1 MKLTTIV
8 FTPKNITKGIAPIR
22 QMKSLK
28 TIATGLADKDQFP
41 PAEFWKKYDAG
52 EFNKPTSAAVPADRK
67 PITTF
72 NAPAFQ
78 RWMKEVAAL
87 PAEKQVEAVAKKLQE
102 LNPGFDGKVTGG
114 YAQGTPNIENG
125 VVTGFGF
132 RTDNVTDISPVRALQ
147 RLRALYCGGTD
158 RNNCKFSDLSPL
170 KGMPLTNLSCGL
182 TQVSDLSP
190 LTGMLLTSLDC
201 GKTRVCDLPPL
212 KGMPLT
218 QLYCAYTR
226 VADLSALRGMPLRI
240 LDCGGLKVSDLSPLK
255 GMKLDTLGLSGTPVS
270 NLSPLE
276 GMPLSRLCLD
286 YARVS
291 DLSPLQGMP
300 LNRLDCNDT
309 PVSDLSPVGE
319 MHLTLLNFTPKNI
332 TKGLDVIRQMKT
344 LKTIGTSCEGKDQFP
359 SAEFWKKYDAGEFN
373 K

>member
-1 MKLTTIV
+1 
-8 FTPKNITKGIAPIR
+8 
-22 QMKSLK
+22 
-28 TIATGLADKDQFP
+28 
-41 PAEFWKKYDAG
+41 
-52 EFNKPTSAAVPADRK
+52 
-67 PITTF
+67 
-72 NAPAFQ
+72 
-78 RWMKEVAAL
+78 
-87 PAEKQVEAVAKKLQE
+87 
-102 LNPGFDGKVTGG
+102 
-114 YAQGTPNIENG
+114 
-125 VVTGFGF
+125 
-132 RTDNVTDISPVRALQ
+132 
-147 RLRALYCGGTD
+147 
-158 RNNCKFSDLSPL
+158 
-170 KGMPLTNLSCGL
+170 
-182 TQVSDLSP
+182 
-190 LTGMLLTSLDC
+190 
-201 GKTRVCDLPPL
+201 
-212 KGMPLT
+212 
-218 QLYCAYTR
+218 
-226 VADLSALRGMPLRI
+226 